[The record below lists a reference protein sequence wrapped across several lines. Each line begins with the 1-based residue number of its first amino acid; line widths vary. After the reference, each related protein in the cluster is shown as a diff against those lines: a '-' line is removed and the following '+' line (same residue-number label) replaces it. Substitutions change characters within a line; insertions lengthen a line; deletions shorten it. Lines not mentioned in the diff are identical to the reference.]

1 MKTRIGITT
10 GDPAGIGPEI
20 SLKAAFDLEVQS
32 LCVPVLIGDGE
43 ILRRTAKEI
52 GKHELYSPT
61 GAAEKDLMKFD
72 GFFIRDCRKSALGA
86 PQGKASPEGGRAA
99 AEFIR
104 IGATSA
110 MEKNIRA
117 LVTAPICK
125 ESLWMAGITHAG
137 HTEFLATLAGV
148 TNVAMLFSSDPLK
161 VALLTTHLSLKEA
174 IRHVQKE
181 EIVSKVQLISEE
193 FAKLF
198 RQTPRIALCALNPH
212 SGEAGM
218 FGDEEK
224 EEIIPAVDA
233 LRRSKIDVSG
243 PFPSDTIFLRAI
255 KGEFDLVVAHYH
267 DQALIAVKSLD
278 LKAVNVTLG
287 LPFVRTSPDHGTAF
301 DIAGKNL
308 ADPSSMIEAIKV
320 AVSLSS
326 HL

>member
-10 GDPAGIGPEI
+10 GDPAGIGPEV
-20 SLKAAFDLEVQS
+20 SLKAVFDLEVQS
-32 LCVPVLIGDGE
+32 LCVPVLIGDGA

-52 GKHELYSPT
+52 GKLESFNPIGT
-61 GAAEKDLMKFD
+61 SEKDLMRID
-72 GFFIRDCRKSALGA
+72 GALIRDCTESARGI
-86 PQGKASPEGGRAA
+86 PQGKASPEGGKAA
-99 AEFIR
+99 AQYIT
-104 IGATSA
+104 IGTALA
-110 MEKNIRA
+110 MEKKIRA

-125 ESLWMAGITHAG
+125 ESLGMAGIKYAG
-137 HTEFLATLAGV
+137 HTEFLAALAGV
-148 TNVAMLFSSDPLK
+148 TQVAMLFSSDPLK

-174 IRHVQKE
+174 ISHVQKD
-181 EIVSKVQLISEE
+181 EISSKMHLISRGY
-193 FAKLF
+193 AKLF
-198 RQTPRIALCALNPH
+198 QRTPRIALCALNPH
-212 SGEAGM
+212 GGESGM

-224 EEIIPAVDA
+224 EEIIPAVEA
-233 LRRSKIDVSG
+233 LKRSKIDVSG
-243 PFPSDTIFLRAI
+243 PFPSDTIFSRAM